1 MNHIEALKM
10 VAHAHPRA
18 VGLGLSASDL
28 LDVRKTVD
36 NEIGNLEGQIKSQ
49 IVAQIKPQ
57 LDDLATNVIQGAKEY
72 VHQQAAL
79 AGETGAQAARSA
91 VMTYSAIAA
100 GVGIV
105 GGGLLGWQ
113 LAKRFR

>member
-1 MNHIEALKM
+1 MNDLA
-10 VAHAHPRA
+10 VAASLA
-18 VGLGLSASDL
+18 IGFGLSPGDL

-36 NEIGNLEGQIKSQ
+36 NEIGNLENNIKSQ
-49 IVAQIKPQ
+49 IIAQVKPS
-57 LDDLATNVIQGAKEY
+57 LDELATNVVQGAKDY
-72 VHQQAAL
+72 VHQQAVM

-91 VMTYSAIAA
+91 VIKYSLIAA

>member
-1 MNHIEALKM
+1 MSDLA
-10 VAHAHPRA
+10 VAARI
-18 VGLGLSASDL
+18 GLGLSAGDL

-36 NEIGNLEGQIKSQ
+36 NEIAQLQNTIRSQ

-57 LDDLATNVIQGAKEY
+57 LDNLATTVVNNARDY
-72 VHQQAAL
+72 VHQQAAM

-91 VMTYSAIAA
+91 VVKYSIIAA

-113 LAKRFR
+113 LAKRLR